1 MNRRTTLA
9 LVATTLLMASCAN
22 LRTKPPTE
30 TPKGEN
36 RFLVDPRMGYSQKP
50 SPAVEK
56 RFETAWRSFIAGD
69 YVDALRRFGDIRSKN
84 PEYLPAELGEA
95 AVEIA
100 QGKFDSALALV
111 QRAEDRAPDYTAARI
126 YEAEIAAAQHRT
138 RSAYDIYRSLSLRP
152 DAPPTVAE
160 RVNTL
165 QNQLFEELFAA
176 AQTAP
181 DEEAIRLLREALTI
195 NAGASNARVLLAHK
209 LIARKQF
216 EEARQVLDPLLSSA
230 DFDKTDVQEAL
241 AEIEVGRGQY
251 EQAIA
256 RYERL
261 FRLNRDARY
270 AHRLEQIKQEFNAAN
285 MPPQVQRAIES
296 EAIDRS
302 DFAVLLYWKVTSVRF
317 AQNLGIPPI
326 AIDIEGVP
334 GREEMIRAIAIGLY
348 DVDPVTRRV
357 SPLRPINTATLTRLA
372 ARVLLVRGA
381 SCARAV
387 PYERDE
393 SARAEKVLAACG
405 VSDPSGGVAPDAPV
419 GGRAAAA
426 LLDQIERILGR

>member
-1 MNRRTTLA
+1 
-9 LVATTLLMASCAN
+9 
-22 LRTKPPTE
+22 
-30 TPKGEN
+30 
-36 RFLVDPRMGYSQKP
+36 
-50 SPAVEK
+50 
-56 RFETAWRSFIAGD
+56 
-69 YVDALRRFGDIRSKN
+69 
-84 PEYLPAELGEA
+84 
-95 AVEIA
+95 
-100 QGKFDSALALV
+100 
-111 QRAEDRAPDYTAARI
+111 
-126 YEAEIAAAQHRT
+126 
-138 RSAYDIYRSLSLRP
+138 
-152 DAPPTVAE
+152 
-160 RVNTL
+160 
-165 QNQLFEELFAA
+165 
-176 AQTAP
+176 
-181 DEEAIRLLREALTI
+181 
-195 NAGASNARVLLAHK
+195 
-209 LIARKQF
+209 
-216 EEARQVLDPLLSSA
+216 
-230 DFDKTDVQEAL
+230 
-241 AEIEVGRGQY
+241 
-251 EQAIA
+251 
-256 RYERL
+256 
-261 FRLNRDARY
+261 
-270 AHRLEQIKQEFNAAN
+270 

-317 AQNLGIPPI
+317 AQNLGTPPI